1 MNRVVWY
8 PGHEL
13 ILEQI
18 VRAEN
23 CRLVDGPDRECAGR
37 VQQQLVARGYIAG
50 LRPGLSVLR
59 LDPSLTIDREDLTG
73 FLATLE
79 EVLNDE

>member
-1 MNRVVWY
+1 MTRVAWY

-23 CRLVDGPDRECAGR
+23 CRLVDGPDRKCARRGQR
-37 VQQQLVARGYIAG
+37 QLVERGYIAG

-59 LDPSLTIDREDLTG
+59 LDPSLTIDTADLTG